1 VSFAGN
7 LKTVSFGDV
16 LQLISTG
23 RRTGALVLKR
33 PHRGKTIYF
42 RTGDI
47 IAAASDPPTDEE
59 RLGQLL
65 LRKGLIN
72 VENLEK
78 ALKRQKSTGRRLGQ
92 ILVELGHLSK
102 EDIAAALRLQV
113 EEVVYGVFGWNDGD
127 FHFNEGEKP
136 DASQILVELNTLS
149 VMMEGARRFDE
160 YSGIAST
167 LPAEETVLRFV
178 PSPHL
183 KDPEIVLSAEDVDV
197 LSAINGQRSVAEIVA
212 TSSYGEYAA
221 SKSLHKLLTS
231 HLVESSPEVADAVKQ
246 RADEDELIVFI
257 FKLHA
262 HALVTIHATLSEFL
276 GGAGDRLYF
285 KLPAASYDDP
295 WELAAPL
302 IDSESASSFGLFREH
317 IARVPGPVRLHRAV
331 STAQALVREGMRTLR
346 DTLGEKVMMTVADT
360 TKRELAVL
368 LAQKRPLTDKFDV
381 HNEFFAAL
389 KGR

>member
-1 VSFAGN
+1 MSFAGN
-7 LKTVSFGDV
+7 LKTVGFGDV

-33 PHRGKTIYF
+33 PHRGKKIYF

-47 IAAASDPPTDEE
+47 IAAASEPPTDEE

-65 LRKGLIN
+65 LRKGMIS
-72 VENLEK
+72 VEELEK

-92 ILVELGHLSK
+92 ILVELGTMSK
-102 EDIAAALRLQV
+102 EDITSALRLQV

-127 FHFNEGEKP
+127 FHFDEGEKP
-136 DASQILVELNTLS
+136 EASQILVELNTLS
-149 VMMEGARRFDE
+149 VMMEGARRYDE
-160 YSGIAST
+160 YVGIAST
-167 LPAEETVLRFV
+167 LPGEETVLRFI

-183 KDPEIVLSAEDVDV
+183 KDPEIVLSAEDIDV

-231 HLVESSPEVADAVKQ
+231 NLLEPCPEVAGAVKQ
-246 RADEDELIVFI
+246 RADEDELIAFV

-262 HALVTIHATLSEFL
+262 HALHTIHAALSDYL
-276 GGAGDRLYF
+276 GAAGERLYF
-285 KLPAASYDDP
+285 RIPAGCYDDP

-302 IDSESASSFGLFREH
+302 LDASGAQSQELFRE
-317 IARVPGPVRLHRAV
+317 RVSRIPVPVRLHRSL
-331 STAQALVREGMRTLR
+331 STAHELVREGVRVMR
-346 DTLGEKVMMTVADT
+346 DTLGDTVARNT
-360 TKRELAVL
+360 TEAIKRELTVL
-368 LAQKRPLTDKFDV
+368 LAQKRALADKYDV
-381 HNEFFAAL
+381 HNEFFAVL

>member
-1 VSFAGN
+1 MSFAGN
-7 LKTVSFGDV
+7 LKTVVFGDV
-16 LQLISTG
+16 LQLIATG

-42 RTGDI
+42 RAGDI

-65 LRKGLIN
+65 LRKGLIS

-92 ILVELGHLSK
+92 IFVDLGNLSR
-102 EDIAAALRLQV
+102 EDIFNALRVQV
-113 EEVVYGVFGWNDGD
+113 EEVVYGVFGWTDGD

-136 DASQILVELNTLS
+136 EASQILVELNTLS

-160 YSGIAST
+160 YAGIAGA
-167 LPAEETVLRFV
+167 LPTEETVLRFV

-197 LSAINGQRSVAEIVA
+197 LSGVNGQRSVAEIVA

-231 HLVESSPEVADAVKQ
+231 HLIEPCPVVAGAVKQ
-246 RADEDELIVFI
+246 RADEDELIGFV

-262 HALVTIHATLSEFL
+262 HALLTIHSALSDFL
-276 GGAGDRLYF
+276 GAAGDRLYF
-285 KLPAASYDDP
+285 RLPSACYDDP

-302 IDSESASSFGLFREH
+302 IDTDGAASLELFRE
-317 IARVPGPVRLHRAV
+317 RVSRIPGPVRLHRAV
-331 STAQALVREGMRTLR
+331 ATAQSLVREGIRTVR
-346 DTLGEKVMMTVADT
+346 DTLGDAVMKT
-360 TKRELAVL
+360 TAEAVKRELAVL
-368 LAQKRPLTDKFDV
+368 LAQKRALTEKYDV

>member
-1 VSFAGN
+1 MSFAGN
-7 LKTVSFGDV
+7 LKTVTFGDV

-42 RTGDI
+42 HTGDI

-72 VENLEK
+72 VEDLEK

-92 ILVELGHLSK
+92 ILVELGYLSK
-102 EDIAAALRLQV
+102 EDITAALRLQV

-127 FHFNEGEKP
+127 FRFNEGEKP

-231 HLVESSPEVADAVKQ
+231 HLVESCPEVAGAVKQ
-246 RADEDELIVFI
+246 RADEEELIVFI

-276 GGAGDRLYF
+276 GAAGDRLYF
-285 KLPAASYDDP
+285 RLPVASYDDP

-302 IDSESASSFGLFREH
+302 IDAESVASLDLFRER
-317 IARVPGPVRLHRAV
+317 ILRIPAPVRLHRAV
-331 STAQALVREGMRTLR
+331 ATAQALVREGMRTLR
-346 DTLGEKVMMTVADT
+346 DTLGEKIMASVADT
-360 TKRELAVL
+360 TKQELAVL
-368 LAQKRPLTDKFDV
+368 LAQKRSLTEKYDV